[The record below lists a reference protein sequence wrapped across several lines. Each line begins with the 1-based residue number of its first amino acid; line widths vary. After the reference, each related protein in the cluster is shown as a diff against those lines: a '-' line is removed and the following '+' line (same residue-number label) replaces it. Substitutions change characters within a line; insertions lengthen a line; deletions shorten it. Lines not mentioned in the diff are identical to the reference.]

1 MFLWTLWKNRSGGYK
16 RTRIRF
22 ENWERWNIHMSTV
35 LLFLLLSVFLNAAAA
50 AAHHSVLQQGIAE
63 EVVRFHVLANSD
75 SEEDQNVKYQVRD
88 TVLAWMSGSIE
99 NSGALSAEDG
109 PDRAAALAF
118 LSENLSQVETI
129 ANAVLEEENMPYRA
143 TAEIT
148 ESYFPDRTYGEITFP
163 AGWYDALRIR
173 LGEAKGQNWWCL
185 LYPNLC
191 FSDCLH
197 AAVEDAGLARLEEVL
212 TVEEYESLLQSP
224 GQWKIS
230 FRWF

>member
-1 MFLWTLWKNRSGGYK
+1 MFLRTLWKNRYVG
-16 RTRIRF
+16 F
-22 ENWERWNIHMSTV
+22 
-35 LLFLLLSVFLNAAAA
+35 LFLLLSVFLNVVAA
-50 AAHHSVLQQGIAE
+50 AAHHSVIQQEIAE

-75 SEEDQNVKYQVRD
+75 REEDQSVKYQVRD
-88 TVLAWMSGSIE
+88 AVLAWMSE
-99 NSGALSAEDG
+99 NIQSAGQKEEDR
-109 PDRAAALAF
+109 DAAMNF
-118 LSENLSQVETI
+118 LSENLSQIEAA
-129 ANAVLEEENMPYRA
+129 ANAVLEKENMSYRA

-148 ESYFPDRTYGEITFP
+148 KSYFPDRTYGEITFP

-197 AAVEDAGLARLEEVL
+197 AVVEDAGLARLEEVL